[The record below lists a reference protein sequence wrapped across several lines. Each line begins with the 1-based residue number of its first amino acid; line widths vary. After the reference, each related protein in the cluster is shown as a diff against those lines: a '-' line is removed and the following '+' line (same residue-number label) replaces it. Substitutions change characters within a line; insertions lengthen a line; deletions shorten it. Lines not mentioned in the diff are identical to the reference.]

1 MSLTIDFDF
10 ENVTVTTFG
19 VGIDA
24 GDDQTFVVVPVDVDV
39 QRALCE
45 MAQATWNALNN
56 CEDGPREYEPSE
68 KYESRECLYLPLDHE
83 MAAAVKT
90 LHEAANLPTNSG
102 ALNDPSNIFCYFAQ
116 LTDNK
121 HRRLTALRRA
131 TQFKGI
137 LKSRLIQL
145 VSDSLKLIEDRVFK
159 LDIDFDLLADS
170 KNVYILRPS
179 GFEFAGKLQ
188 QAILD
193 AVPKNIKAIQSDLP
207 FVELAPIE
215 EYAKKHTRAA
225 RYLASI
231 RSQELTKNVDKS
243 LLKALCEQTGVEVE
257 ESDGKL
263 KVSEGHELA
272 FLELLDRR
280 RYELEFV
287 KGQPERFK
295 AGNWRRINDKG

>member
-1 MSLTIDFDF
+1 MRLTIDFDF

-19 VGIDA
+19 VGIDE
-24 GDDQTFVVVPVDVDV
+24 GDGQTFVVVSVDEGV
-39 QRALCE
+39 QRALRE
-45 MAQATWNALNN
+45 MVQATWNALHN
-56 CEDGPREYEPSE
+56 CEDGLAQYDPSE
-68 KYESRECLYLPLDHE
+68 QYGSRECLYLPLEHE
-83 MAAAVKT
+83 MAAVIKT
-90 LHEAANLPTNSG
+90 LHEAANLPTNSR
-102 ALNDPSNIFCYFAQ
+102 ALNNPLNIFCYFARF
-116 LTDNK
+116 TDNK

-131 TQFKGI
+131 TQFKGV
-137 LKSRLIQL
+137 LKSRLIQF

-159 LDIDFDLLADS
+159 LDSDFDLLSDS

-179 GFEFAGKLQ
+179 GFEYTGQLQ
-188 QAILD
+188 QAILN
-193 AVPKNIKAIQSDLP
+193 AVPQNIKAIQRDLP

-215 EYAKKHTRAA
+215 EYAKKHPRAA

-243 LLKALCEQTGVEVE
+243 LLKALCEQTGVGVID
-257 ESDGKL
+257 SDGKL

-280 RYELEFV
+280 RYELELV

-295 AGNWRRINDKG
+295 AGSRRRIND